1 MSRLHDL
8 ASHDK
13 PFVTTNDL
21 ARYWCVS
28 RRHIHKQI
36 EEGNLPAIR
45 LGPRSVRIATQ
56 DAIEFERRS
65 RFTPRSY
72 ADDERD
78 SRDGRGDR
86 TRADDAAERGQRR
99 R

>member
-1 MSRLHDL
+1 MSRLQNL

-13 PFVTTNDL
+13 PFVTTDDL

-65 RFTPRSY
+65 RFTPRS
-72 ADDERD
+72 DSEDQRD
-78 SRDGRGDR
+78 SGDR
-86 TRADDAAERGQRR
+86 RGEKTRTEDGTDRGQQRR
-99 R
+99 